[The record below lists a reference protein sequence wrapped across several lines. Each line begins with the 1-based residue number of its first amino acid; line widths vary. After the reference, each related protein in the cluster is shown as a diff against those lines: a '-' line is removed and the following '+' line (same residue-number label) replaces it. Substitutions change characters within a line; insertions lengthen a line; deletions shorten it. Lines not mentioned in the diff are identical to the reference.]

1 MMDMHVSPVTSMR
14 DRTQPT
20 ERDVS
25 QLQAV
30 PVQIKL
36 LESVTLKTAWLAEL
50 AHHHIFLNQIDF
62 NATDQDQDVT
72 VLRNTLMMVIVALN
86 AQLVKPQM
94 SSDKTASKPLN
105 DSEQR
110 NSWSKRSMLQMQTMP
125 IRSYPRY

>member
-1 MMDMHVSPVTSMR
+1 MDMHVNHVTSMK

-30 PVQIKL
+30 PVQTKL
-36 LESVTLKTAWLAEL
+36 LESVTLKTVWLAEL
-50 AHHHIFLNQIDF
+50 AHHHISHNQIDF

-72 VLRNTLMMVIVALN
+72 VLRNTLMMVIAALN

-105 DSEQR
+105 ASEIM
-110 NSWSKRSMLQMQTMP
+110 KFLE
-125 IRSYPRY
+125 